1 MSQHFDLSHVNL
13 HVGCTLD
20 DVLPFFAEGRWCIPS
35 RLPTDLSL
43 PAVSEIFR
51 HLALHAA
58 EVVDAAAPHYEQL
71 EVFTDGSFDG
81 KRSSWA
87 FLVLGWHSGYVRVVG
102 WSAGP
107 VVTDP
112 SDGLYIGAL
121 QHDAPRGEA
130 SALFWAFAW
139 LAQGPKHIPVHVWSD
154 CLVVLQQANGHFGF
168 PLEDLLDVWHIRS
181 HRGHPANECVDALAK
196 WACRGAVVPAA
207 AFQCA
212 VAAALRQGQV
222 AWWWLVIESVRCP
235 LAWPRQQGKH
245 FTDGDRFA
253 DVAPPTEAESRAWLG
268 LDPVADPS
276 GRSSALTIH
285 LRLMSVNVQ
294 TLNSVAKGV
303 PDVGNDDFSGRA
315 AYLREQCEYHGANV
329 VALQET
335 RSRHSETINSQ
346 SHIRLCSGRDAQG
359 HHGVELWFA
368 RNLAISTCATDPLR
382 VQLSDLLVLH
392 ADPRLL
398 IVRLSRRSLH
408 VLFVAVH
415 APIAADPR
423 RDQWW
428 KDLSTRQ
435 PDSP

>member
-1 MSQHFDLSHVNL
+1 M
-13 HVGCTLD
+13 
-20 DVLPFFAEGRWCIPS
+20 
-35 RLPTDLSL
+35 
-43 PAVSEIFR
+43 
-51 HLALHAA
+51 
-58 EVVDAAAPHYEQL
+58 
-71 EVFTDGSFDG
+71 
-81 KRSSWA
+81 
-87 FLVLGWHSGYVRVVG
+87 
-102 WSAGP
+102 
-107 VVTDP
+107 
-112 SDGLYIGAL
+112 
-121 QHDAPRGEA
+121 
-130 SALFWAFAW
+130 
-139 LAQGPKHIPVHVWSD
+139 
-154 CLVVLQQANGHFGF
+154 
-168 PLEDLLDVWHIRS
+168 
-181 HRGHPANECVDALAK
+181 
-196 WACRGAVVPAA
+196 
-207 AFQCA
+207 
-212 VAAALRQGQV
+212 
-222 AWWWLVIESVRCP
+222 IESVRCP

-428 KDLSTRQ
+428 KDLSTRLARYSRGSWVVLLGDFNVHFGSPIAHRIGDLVWSGPGSV
-435 PDSP
+435 PDGLRDILDRHDLWVPSTFRHCHHGPSATWVAPNGLHSSRIDFIAVPSHWGAAQGSSQVHRDLDWGQAHVDHYAIRLDTSSLRIWCGHPATAPSRSTGTLWLRRKASASFLRFGRPHLLGVPMSIGIGMR

>member
-168 PLEDLLDVWHIRS
+168 PLEDLLVQGIR
-181 HRGHPANECVDALAK
+181 AL
-196 WACRGAVVPAA
+196 
-207 AFQCA
+207 
-212 VAAALRQGQV
+212 
-222 AWWWLVIESVRCP
+222 
-235 LAWPRQQGKH
+235 
-245 FTDGDRFA
+245 
-253 DVAPPTEAESRAWLG
+253 
-268 LDPVADPS
+268 
-276 GRSSALTIH
+276 
-285 LRLMSVNVQ
+285 
-294 TLNSVAKGV
+294 
-303 PDVGNDDFSGRA
+303 
-315 AYLREQCEYHGANV
+315 
-329 VALQET
+329 
-335 RSRHSETINSQ
+335 SQ
-346 SHIRLCSGRDAQG
+346 A
-359 HHGVELWFA
+359 
-368 RNLAISTCATDPLR
+368 
-382 VQLSDLLVLH
+382 
-392 ADPRLL
+392 
-398 IVRLSRRSLH
+398 
-408 VLFVAVH
+408 
-415 APIAADPR
+415 
-423 RDQWW
+423 
-428 KDLSTRQ
+428 
-435 PDSP
+435 